1 MLVLHVTTDRMLVTT
16 TEILPGYRIE
26 RILGPVLGVAAHAR
40 SPFAEGLRSVA
51 DGHSV
56 SAEHRRELF
65 TSHRVEAVRRMLD
78 EAGAFGANAV
88 VAMRF
93 DHRPVTDMWNE
104 ICAYGTAVWAVPL
117 ESSPD

>member
-1 MLVLHVTTDRMLVTT
+1 VLHVTTDRMLVTT
-16 TEILPGYRIE
+16 TETLPGYRIE
-26 RILGPVLGVAAHAR
+26 RVLGPVLGVAARAR
-40 SPFAEGLRSVA
+40 SAFVEGLRSVA

-65 TSHRVEAVRRMLD
+65 TAHRIEAVRRMLD
-78 EAGAFGANAV
+78 EAAAAGANAV

-93 DHRPVTDMWNE
+93 DHRPVTEMWNE

-117 ESSPD
+117 DSSAD